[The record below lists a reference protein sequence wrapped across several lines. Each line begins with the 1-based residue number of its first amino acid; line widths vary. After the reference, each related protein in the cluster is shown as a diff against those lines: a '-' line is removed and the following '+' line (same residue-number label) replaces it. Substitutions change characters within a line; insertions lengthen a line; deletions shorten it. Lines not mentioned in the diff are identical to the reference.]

1 MLVTCTLYYVAEFG
15 VFVDTYGRRSRTE
28 DIKWSRLPL
37 SFGKYT
43 VKLQPLY
50 VASTKQSASDN
61 LYHLHA
67 SLMQPTESPTC
78 LSPTSTLWMSL
89 RFRVTLLWGKTD
101 QLPWTQIWKTLI
113 LIVSYI
119 FHISVCTSSP
129 TVLAHL
135 DIPNP
140 RYLGPAISSGA
151 IYLAS
156 SYQNKL
162 RVICCKGSLIR
173 ESGELQRTGSSRGL
187 APFLSLNNSKKKK
200 SSRRE
205 KKNRIYMIEV

>member
-1 MLVTCTLYYVAEFG
+1 M
-15 VFVDTYGRRSRTE
+15 FVDTYGRRSRTE

-37 SFGKYT
+37 SFGKCTLSSRCFILRPYFDIFLN
-43 VKLQPLY
+43 VCSLLRCSLQRALP
-50 VASTKQSASDN
+50 VR
-61 LYHLHA
+61 HL
-67 SLMQPTESPTC
+67 L
-78 LSPTSTLWMSL
+78 
-89 RFRVTLLWGKTD
+89 
-101 QLPWTQIWKTLI
+101 QLPGRHRGSGTRFSG
-113 LIVSYI
+113 VRRSSYRGYVLLKNVYFDFFSCI
-119 FHISVCTSSP
+119 SHIPLCTSRP

-173 ESGELQRTGSSRGL
+173 ESGELQRTGSSRGSAL
-187 APFLSLNNSKKKK
+187 LLGL
-200 SSRRE
+200 RRE
-205 KKNRIYMIEV
+205 KKR